1 MTDAQKTKP
10 SPLPPGQRGQG
21 RKELP
26 EDQKAKSHGVRLT
39 PERIEKYKALGGNKW
54 LAVTV
59 DREYEKLQKK
69 KPTDNT
75 EG

>member
-1 MTDAQKTKP
+1 MTDAIKTKP

-39 PERIEKYKALGGNKW
+39 AERIEKYKALGGNKW
-54 LAVTV
+54 LAATV
-59 DREYEKLQKK
+59 DREYEKHKKK
-69 KPTDNT
+69 KPTGNI